1 MAGTEL
7 HIGRLKYL
15 QELFRLRNCKFLK
28 HVIPNVRVLYKK
40 KMNKSIQKEIM
51 HHNNTGY
58 EIEVKVTVLNTRHKD
73 VNSTNKIQCVG
84 WWACVSVRA

>member
-1 MAGTEL
+1 
-7 HIGRLKYL
+7 
-15 QELFRLRNCKFLK
+15 
-28 HVIPNVRVLYKK
+28 
-40 KMNKSIQKEIM
+40 MNKSIQKEIM